1 MEDKEKL
8 DFLKA
13 SGYITMG
20 KKMSCSCTLK
30 EFLQLIEKKVKTD
43 PVTGESD
50 ELKFI
55 NDFLTVLDEE
65 AADVRLTI

>member
-13 SGYITMG
+13 SGYITMSR
-20 KKMSCSCTLK
+20 KMSCSCTLK
-30 EFLQLIEKKVKTD
+30 EFLQLIEKKVATD

-50 ELKFI
+50 ELKFV
-55 NDFLTVLDEE
+55 NNFLRVLDEE
-65 AADVRLTI
+65 AADVSCV